1 MDMEKF
7 LVSRN
12 HICIN
17 RLVGYK
23 TENSKLLIV
32 YYHNTLGI
40 KRFFMFQSI
49 ELKKKCTKKYIL
61 IMRNN
66 FASFLTYRFA
76 IDVPRQIT

>member
-32 YYHNTLGI
+32 YHNTLGT
-40 KRFFMFQSI
+40 KRFFMFQSF
-49 ELKKKCTKKYIL
+49 ELKKKCTKKYIF
-61 IMRNN
+61 IIRNN
-66 FASFLTYRFA
+66 FVIFPTYRFA